1 MSLNGLDD
9 LKVKEAHDAA
19 IAEPGGWFLL
29 KYVTRD
35 EIDVLG
41 RGSGGI
47 LEIRNAIASYD
58 EPSPLFG
65 FLKYRRRNVLIKYV
79 PEGTSRLIQAR
90 VTVHFNAIT
99 DRFSPYDTSFSI
111 DTAKGLKDSALSAAC
126 SLHTAS
132 GSTSSSTS
140 SLRRRRL
147 MEIAEDEEEDRRQ
160 STVLEERASTI
171 RASSVDGYPT
181 EDESPSTEPPELL
194 TSMTYNPKDSE
205 TTTEQDSES
214 LDLTPSISADPSVQ
228 SSVDHTPE
236 SPRQS
241 TDEGRPSM
249 QDGSSEFS
257 NYSSYPAPGR
267 PKVKLGPRPSLDTAG
282 RPQTSSSA
290 NYRQVSTLPANVK
303 LFSRSSKRP
312 KERPQSQLPVVNP
325 TMMVSPPQLGDPTA
339 NPDDQVVRPNTSGG
353 RPTTSSGAS
362 FISTMSANTV
372 TSKMPTMTPEKAR
385 LMKAMEMRKKKR
397 NALQQKNL
405 APPASEV
412 VGEAEKTAEPTPTVE
427 PAVEPVVAT
436 DPIPVEPAST
446 VEAPTVEPITSAE
459 PTPAVAEELREEETT
474 PTLPNDTKEEPESIL
489 AASTTSSANESDV
502 TANGSGLITPLTV
515 SEPTESTRAS
525 SVSDSTDETIQ
536 ASTATKEASPVEDVS
551 QSDDTASP
559 DNGPESDLVEQT
571 SSEVPT
577 ELSNAVFVPEKET
590 TTEAEQP
597 PVVVPETP
605 KTEEPE
611 VPTVVVPEVPE
622 EVPVVEEAPVVSDLQ
637 TEQAESTVVAD
648 SHPEPVPKEL
658 VPEVGASEDRP
669 PSALIT
675 DIATEISAMPVQ
687 VDEVED
693 AEPKVVVSEDLGDE
707 NLPEVRGPMKIP
719 RSKFSSQAP
728 AEPATPEPD
737 NGTLAP
743 QTNGDERA
751 SRSESPKRRRALM
764 EPIRTDLAMSRPASG
779 VDFLNDDAFMD
790 ELQSATV
797 QEAKPISVA
806 KSPMSPAFP
815 RDAKRGPSVT
825 DRFSRA
831 FSNPSKKD
839 NQLLT
844 PQSQEPARSV
854 SAGSAYLNRISQQS
868 SSSPVIKKVNVGS
881 GISQRIKA
889 LEKLSSTTGTPVAPQ
904 GTGPAVGSAPTF
916 FAVRKSHSAG
926 GSKSP
931 SIAERANSLT
941 RHSPSPSMSR
951 ESSPEQFKN
960 RDRSY
965 SIKNRQD
972 AFNSS
977 PTNTQTRAR
986 PESISVTARIIRDP
1000 NHPFPTK
1007 SDAPSD
1013 YNTLS
1018 LKQSPLVIDHQK
1030 FKPAPVQLPMK
1041 ETIENR
1047 ELPATPAKKERRS
1060 SITVV
1065 KELLSE
1071 TRNSFAERRKSMTI
1085 DPSVISSAM
1094 SMRSPSR
1101 PSSIHQG
1108 STGRPL
1114 SISSRRSSRDYGNV
1128 MSSTSSILSP
1138 STSEENVEKK
1148 ASRASRML
1156 HRMSS
1161 SFSSSRKTITHA
1173 MSPTVREESEPPATG
1188 VSMTPSNYS
1197 SMSGP
1202 ATTMVEMGDVNVQ
1215 FPDNLLWKRRAMRLD
1230 SQGYLILTQS
1240 QAGKTTDKAA
1250 GVKKYH
1256 LSDFRTPAIPDM
1268 EAEELPN
1275 SVVLDFVDGS
1285 GLQFACEDRG
1295 GQVWVLQ
1302 KLLEAHST
1310 WAAYGQ

>member
-35 EIDVLG
+35 EVDVLG

-79 PEGTSRLIQAR
+79 PEGCSRLIQAR

-160 STVLEERASTI
+160 STVMEERASTI
-171 RASSVDGYPT
+171 RASSVDGYSIPP
-181 EDESPSTEPPELL
+181 EDETPSAEQPELL
-194 TSMTYNPKDSE
+194 TSMTYKPEDSE
-205 TTTEQDSES
+205 TTAEPESES

-228 SSVDHTPE
+228 SSVDHPSE

-241 TDEGRPSM
+241 LDEGRPSL
-249 QDGSSEFS
+249 QDAPSDFS

-267 PKVKLGPRPSLDTAG
+267 PKIKLGPRPSLDTAG

-312 KERPQSQLPVVNP
+312 KERPQSQHPGLNP
-325 TMMVSPPQLGDPTA
+325 TMMISPPQLGDPTTS
-339 NPDDQVVRPNTSGG
+339 PDDAVARPYTSGG

-362 FISTMSANTV
+362 FTSIMSTNTV

-385 LMKAMEMRKKKR
+385 LMKAMELRKKKK
-397 NALQQKNL
+397 NALRQEHL
-405 APPASEV
+405 VPPTSSDV
-412 VGEAEKTAEPTPTVE
+412 VNEAEKTVE
-427 PAVEPVVAT
+427 SAPAVEPA
-436 DPIPVEPAST
+436 IAAEPVPAAES
-446 VEAPTVEPITSAE
+446 APTVEPTPPTE
-459 PTPAVAEELREEETT
+459 PTLAVAAELTEEETT
-474 PTLPNDTKEEPESIL
+474 PTLPNDTKEGPESIL
-489 AASTTSSANESDV
+489 AASTTSSANESDA
-502 TANGSGLITPLTV
+502 TANGSAPATPLTV
-515 SEPTESTRAS
+515 SEPAESTRAS

-536 ASTATKEASPVEDVS
+536 ASTVNKEAVVEDVGES
-551 QSDDTASP
+551 ADSAPLDNSHQSDY
-559 DNGPESDLVEQT
+559 VEQ
-571 SSEVPT
+571 SVSETPT
-577 ELSNAVFVPEKET
+577 EINDAVAVPEKET
-590 TTEAEQP
+590 IAEAQQP
-597 PVVVPETP
+597 PVIISETPETQ
-605 KTEEPE
+605 EQE
-611 VPTVVVPEVPE
+611 VPTLVVPDAPE
-622 EVPVVEEAPVVSDLQ
+622 EVLVVEEATVKSDLPAEQ
-637 TEQAESTVVAD
+637 TESTTVAD
-648 SHPEPVPKEL
+648 SLPEPETNEL
-658 VPEVGASEDRP
+658 APEVAISEDRP
-669 PSALIT
+669 ASALIT
-675 DIATEISAMPVQ
+675 DIAIDISPMPVQ
-687 VDEVED
+687 VDQGEEVE
-693 AEPKVVVSEDLGDE
+693 AKIVVTEALGDDS
-707 NLPEVRGPMKIP
+707 LPDVKAPMKIP
-719 RSKFSSQAP
+719 RSKFSSQSL
-728 AEPATPEPD
+728 AEPAATESN
-737 NGTLAP
+737 NGTSAAKIDG
-743 QTNGDERA
+743 QETA
-751 SRSESPKRRRALM
+751 SRSQSPKRRRALV
-764 EPIRTDLAMSRPASG
+764 EPIRTDLGQMSRPTSG

-806 KSPMSPAFP
+806 KSPMTPAFP
-815 RDAKRGPSVT
+815 REARKGPSVS

-839 NQLLT
+839 NQHLT
-844 PQSQEPARSV
+844 PQQLEPTRSV
-854 SAGSAYLNRISQQS
+854 SAGSAYLNRINQQS

-889 LEKLSSTTGTPVAPQ
+889 LEKLSSTTGTPVTPQ
-904 GTGPAVGSAPTF
+904 GAGPAVSATPTF

-931 SIAERANSLT
+931 SIADRANSLT
-941 RHSPSPSMSR
+941 GQSPSMSR
-951 ESSPEQFKN
+951 DSSPEQYKN

-972 AFNSS
+972 TFNSS

-1000 NHPFPTK
+1000 NHPFSTK
-1007 SDAPSD
+1007 SDPPSD
-1013 YNTLS
+1013 YTTLS

-1030 FKPAPVQLPMK
+1030 FKPAQPVQQPMK
-1041 ETIENR
+1041 ESIETR

-1085 DPSVISSAM
+1085 EPGVLSNAM

-1101 PSSIHQG
+1101 PSSIHQ
-1108 STGRPL
+1108 SSSGRPL
-1114 SISSRRSSRDYGNV
+1114 SISSRRSSRDYSNV
-1128 MSSTSSILSP
+1128 MSSTSSVLSP
-1138 STSEENVEKK
+1138 TTSDENTEKK

-1161 SFSSSRKTITHA
+1161 SLSSSRKTISHA

-1188 VSMTPSNYS
+1188 VSMSPSNYS

-1230 SQGYLILTQS
+1230 SQGFLILTQS
-1240 QAGKTTDKAA
+1240 QAGKSTDKAA

-1302 KLLEAHST
+1302 KLLEAHGT

>member
-41 RGSGGI
+41 RGNNGI
-47 LEIRNAIASYD
+47 VEVRNAIASYE

-79 PEGTSRLIQAR
+79 PEGSSRLIQAR

-147 MEIAEDEEEDRRQ
+147 MEIAEDEEEDRQQ
-160 STVLEERASTI
+160 STVMEERASTI
-171 RASSVDGYPT
+171 RASSIDGDSDST

-194 TSMTYNPKDSE
+194 TSMTYKPQDSE
-205 TTTEQDSES
+205 TTPEQDSES

-228 SSVDHTPE
+228 SSVDHLSE

-241 TDEGRPSM
+241 LDEGRSSM
-249 QDGSSEFS
+249 QEGPSDFR

-267 PKVKLGPRPSLDTAG
+267 PKIKLGPRPSLDTAG

-290 NYRQVSTLPANVK
+290 NYRPVSTLPANVK

-312 KERPQSQLPVVNP
+312 KERPQSQHPGVNP
-325 TMMVSPPQLGDPTA
+325 TMMISPPQLGDPTT
-339 NPDDQVVRPNTSGG
+339 NPNDQVVRPYTSGG

-362 FISTMSANTV
+362 FTSTMSTNTV
-372 TSKMPTMTPEKAR
+372 TSKLPTMTPEKAR
-385 LMKAMEMRKKKR
+385 LMKAMELRKKKK
-397 NALQQKNL
+397 NALRQEHL
-405 APPASEV
+405 VSLPADAV
-412 VGEAEKTAEPTPTVE
+412 TEAEKTVE
-427 PAVEPVVAT
+427 PAVEPTLAAEPVPVAEPG
-436 DPIPVEPAST
+436 PIV
-446 VEAPTVEPITSAE
+446 E
-459 PTPAVAEELREEETT
+459 PTPSAQAAPTVAEELTEEETT
-474 PTLPNDTKEEPESIL
+474 PTLPNDTKEEPENPL
-489 AASTTSSANESDV
+489 AASTTSATESDA
-502 TANGSGLITPLTV
+502 TANGSDPATPLTV
-515 SEPTESTRAS
+515 SEPAESTRAS

-536 ASTATKEASPVEDVS
+536 ASTANKEVAAVEDIS
-551 QSDDTASP
+551 QSDPTSP
-559 DNGPESDLVEQT
+559 DNGHESGHVEQ
-571 SSEVPT
+571 SLPQP
-577 ELSNAVFVPEKET
+577 LIGIDNAVAVPEKEIIA
-590 TTEAEQP
+590 EAQ
-597 PVVVPETP
+597 ETP
-605 KTEEPE
+605 VIIPDTPKAQEQE
-611 VPTVVVPEVPE
+611 VPTVVVPDVLE
-622 EVPVVEEAPVVSDLQ
+622 EAPVVEEAPVKSDLPTEQ
-637 TEQAESTVVAD
+637 TESTTSTVAD
-648 SHPEPVPKEL
+648 SQPEPETKEL
-658 VPEVGASEDRP
+658 APEVQVREDKS
-669 PSALIT
+669 PSAFIT
-675 DIATEISAMPVQ
+675 DIATEVSPMPVQ
-687 VDEVED
+687 VDQNEE
-693 AEPKVVVSEDLGDE
+693 AEAKVVVSVDPGDE
-707 NLPEVRGPMKIP
+707 SLPEVKAPMKIP
-719 RSKFSSQAP
+719 RSKFSSQSL
-728 AEPATPEPD
+728 AEPESN
-737 NGTLAP
+737 NGSGAAKSNGQEGAP
-743 QTNGDERA
+743 
-751 SRSESPKRRRALM
+751 RSESPKRRLALM
-764 EPIRTDLAMSRPASG
+764 EPIRTDLQMSRPNSE
-779 VDFLNDDAFMD
+779 VDFLNNEAFMD

-806 KSPMSPAFP
+806 KSPMTPAFP
-815 RDAKRGPSVT
+815 RDAKKGPGVS

-839 NQLLT
+839 NQHLT
-844 PQSQEPARSV
+844 PQQLEPTRSV

-904 GTGPAVGSAPTF
+904 GTGPVVGAAPTF
-916 FAVRKSHSAG
+916 FAVRKSQSAG

-941 RHSPSPSMSR
+941 RQSPSQLMSHD
-951 ESSPEQFKN
+951 SSPEQFKN

-965 SIKNRQD
+965 SIKNTTD

-977 PTNTQTRAR
+977 PTNTHTRAR

-1000 NHPFPTK
+1000 NHPYSGK
-1007 SDAPSD
+1007 SDMPSD
-1013 YNTLS
+1013 YTTLS

-1041 ETIENR
+1041 ESIDNK
-1047 ELPATPAKKERRS
+1047 ELPTTPAKKERRS

-1065 KELLSE
+1065 KELISE

-1085 DPSVISSAM
+1085 EPGIISSAM

-1101 PSSIHQG
+1101 PSSTHQG
-1108 STGRPL
+1108 SSGRPL
-1114 SISSRRSSRDYGNV
+1114 SISSRRSSREFGNV
-1128 MSSTSSILSP
+1128 MLPTSSILSL
-1138 STSEENVEKK
+1138 STSEENTEKK
-1148 ASRASRML
+1148 ASRTSRML

-1161 SFSSSRKTITHA
+1161 SFSSSRKTLSHA

-1188 VSMTPSNYS
+1188 VSMSPSNYS

-1202 ATTMVEMGDVNVQ
+1202 ATTMVEMGDINVQ

-1230 SQGYLILTQS
+1230 SQGFLILTQS
-1240 QAGKTTDKAA
+1240 QAGKSTDKAA

-1295 GQVWVLQ
+1295 GQVGVLQ

-1310 WAAYGQ
+1310 WVAYGQ

>member
-41 RGSGGI
+41 RGNNGI
-47 LEIRNAIASYD
+47 LEIRNAIASYE

-79 PEGTSRLIQAR
+79 PEGCSRLIQAR

-160 STVLEERASTI
+160 STVMEERASTI
-171 RASSVDGYPT
+171 RASSIDGDSDPT
-181 EDESPSTEPPELL
+181 EDESPSIEQPELL
-194 TSMTYNPKDSE
+194 TSMTYNPQDSK
-205 TTTEQDSES
+205 TTPEQDSES
-214 LDLTPSISADPSVQ
+214 LNLTPSISADPSVQ
-228 SSVDHTPE
+228 SSVDHPSE

-241 TDEGRPSM
+241 LDEGRSSM
-249 QDGSSEFS
+249 QDDFS

-267 PKVKLGPRPSLDTAG
+267 PKIKLGPRPSLDTSG

-290 NYRQVSTLPANVK
+290 NYRPVSTLPANVK

-312 KERPQSQLPVVNP
+312 KERPQSQHPGVNP
-325 TMMVSPPQLGDPTA
+325 TMMISPPQLGDPTS
-339 NPDDQVVRPNTSGG
+339 NPDDQVVRPYTSGG

-362 FISTMSANTV
+362 FTSTMSTNTV

-385 LMKAMEMRKKKR
+385 LMKAMELRKKKK
-397 NALQQKNL
+397 NALLQEHL
-405 APPASEV
+405 VPPLPSGTV
-412 VGEAEKTAEPTPTVE
+412 SEAEKTVEPA
-427 PAVEPVVAT
+427 PAVEPVLAAE
-436 DPIPVEPAST
+436 PVPVTEP
-446 VEAPTVEPITSAE
+446 VPTVEPTPSAE
-459 PTPAVAEELREEETT
+459 AAPAVAEELTEEETT
-474 PTLPNDTKEEPESIL
+474 PTLPNDTKEELENPL
-489 AASTTSSANESDV
+489 AASTTSATESDA
-502 TANGSGLITPLTV
+502 TANGSDPATPLTA
-515 SEPTESTRAS
+515 SEPAESTRAS

-536 ASTATKEASPVEDVS
+536 ASAVNKEAAAVEDVS
-551 QSDDTASP
+551 QSDDATPA
-559 DNGPESDLVEQT
+559 DNGHESDHVEQ
-571 SSEVPT
+571 SLSQVPT
-577 ELSNAVFVPEKET
+577 ELDNDVAVAEKEIIA
-590 TTEAEQP
+590 EAQQLPATIYEA
-597 PVVVPETP
+597 P
-605 KTEEPE
+605 KTQEQE
-611 VPTVVVPEVPE
+611 VPTVVVPDVPE
-622 EVPVVEEAPVVSDLQ
+622 EAPVVEEAPVKSDLP
-637 TEQAESTVVAD
+637 TEETESVAVAD
-648 SHPEPVPKEL
+648 SHPEPETKQL
-658 VPEVGASEDRP
+658 APEVQISEDRP
-669 PSALIT
+669 PSAFIT

-687 VDEVED
+687 VEQNEE
-693 AEPKVVVSEDLGDE
+693 AEGKIVVSEDLGDE
-707 NLPEVRGPMKIP
+707 SLPEVKAPMKIP
-719 RSKFSSQAP
+719 RSKFSSQSL
-728 AEPATPEPD
+728 AEPESN
-737 NGTLAP
+737 NGTGAAKSNGNEGAP
-743 QTNGDERA
+743 
-751 SRSESPKRRRALM
+751 RSESPKRRRALM
-764 EPIRTDLAMSRPASG
+764 EPIRTDLQMSRPNSE
-779 VDFLNDDAFMD
+779 VDFLNNEAFMD

-806 KSPMSPAFP
+806 KSPMTPAFP
-815 RDAKRGPSVT
+815 RDTKKGPSVS

-839 NQLLT
+839 NQHLT
-844 PQSQEPARSV
+844 PQLEPTRSV
-854 SAGSAYLNRISQQS
+854 SAGSAYLNRINQQS

-904 GTGPAVGSAPTF
+904 GTGPAVGTTPTF
-916 FAVRKSHSAG
+916 FAVRKSQSAG

-941 RHSPSPSMSR
+941 RQSPSPSMSR
-951 ESSPEQFKN
+951 DSSPEQFKN

-965 SIKNRQD
+965 SIKNRTD

-977 PTNTQTRAR
+977 PTNTHTTRAR

-1000 NHPFPTK
+1000 NHPYSTK
-1007 SDAPSD
+1007 SDMPSD
-1013 YNTLS
+1013 YTTLS

-1041 ETIENR
+1041 ESIENR

-1065 KELLSE
+1065 KELISE

-1085 DPSVISSAM
+1085 EPGILSSAM

-1108 STGRPL
+1108 SSGRPL
-1114 SISSRRSSRDYGNV
+1114 SISSRRSSREFGNV
-1128 MSSTSSILSP
+1128 MSPTSSILSP
-1138 STSEENVEKK
+1138 STSDENTEKK

-1161 SFSSSRKTITHA
+1161 SFSSSRKTLSHA

-1188 VSMTPSNYS
+1188 VSMSPSNYS
-1197 SMSGP
+1197 SVSGP

-1230 SQGYLILTQS
+1230 SQGFLILTQS
-1240 QAGKTTDKAA
+1240 QAGKSTDKAA

>member
-79 PEGTSRLIQAR
+79 PEGCSRLIQAR

-160 STVLEERASTI
+160 STVMEERASTI
-171 RASSVDGYPT
+171 RASSIDGYSIPP
-181 EDESPSTEPPELL
+181 EDEAPGAEQPELL
-194 TSMTYNPKDSE
+194 TSMTYKPQDPE
-205 TTTEQDSES
+205 TATEQDSES

-228 SSVDHTPE
+228 SSVDHTSE

-241 TDEGRPSM
+241 LDEGRSSL
-249 QDGSSEFS
+249 QDAQSDFS

-267 PKVKLGPRPSLDTAG
+267 PKIKLGPRPSLDTAG

-290 NYRQVSTLPANVK
+290 NYRPVSTLPANVK

-312 KERPQSQLPVVNP
+312 KERPQSQHPGLNP
-325 TMMVSPPQLGDPTA
+325 TMMISPPQLGDPTTS
-339 NPDDQVVRPNTSGG
+339 PDDAVIRPYTSGG

-362 FISTMSANTV
+362 FTSTMSTNTV

-385 LMKAMEMRKKKR
+385 LMKAMELRKKKK
-397 NALQQKNL
+397 NALRQEHL
-405 APPASEV
+405 VPPPPSDV
-412 VGEAEKTAEPTPTVE
+412 VNEAEKTVESAPAVE
-427 PAVEPVVAT
+427 PAVAAESVPIAEP
-436 DPIPVEPAST
+436 
-446 VEAPTVEPITSAE
+446 APTVEPTSSTEPAPAVAAE
-459 PTPAVAEELREEETT
+459 PTVEETT
-474 PTLPNDTKEEPESIL
+474 PTLASDTKEGSENTL
-489 AASTTSSANESDV
+489 AASTTSSAHESDA
-502 TANGSGLITPLTV
+502 TANGSAPATPLTF
-515 SEPTESTRAS
+515 SEPAESTRAS

-536 ASTATKEASPVEDVS
+536 ASTVNKESTAVEDVS
-551 QSDDTASP
+551 ESADAVP
-559 DNGPESDLVEQT
+559 LDNSHESDHIDQ
-571 SSEVPT
+571 SSSQVPAEVNDT
-577 ELSNAVFVPEKET
+577 IAVPEKEIIA
-590 TTEAEQP
+590 EAQQP
-597 PVVVPETP
+597 PVIISETP
-605 KTEEPE
+605 ATQEQE
-611 VPTVVVPEVPE
+611 VPSVVIPDAPE
-622 EVPVVEEAPVVSDLQ
+622 EVPVVEEAPVKSDLPAEP
-637 TEQAESTVVAD
+637 TESTTVAD
-648 SHPEPVPKEL
+648 SHPEPETKEL
-658 VPEVGASEDRP
+658 APKVKASEARP

-675 DIATEISAMPVQ
+675 DIATELSAMPVQ
-687 VDEVED
+687 VDQDEKVET
-693 AEPKVVVSEDLGDE
+693 KIVVTEDPGDE
-707 NLPEVRGPMKIP
+707 SLSEAKAPMKIP
-719 RSKFSSQAP
+719 RSKFSAQNLADP
-728 AEPATPEPD
+728 AATES
-737 NGTLAP
+737 NNSTSAAK
-743 QTNGDERA
+743 TNESA
-751 SRSESPKRRRALM
+751 SRSQSPKRRRALM
-764 EPIRTDLAMSRPASG
+764 EPIRTDLGQMSRPTSG

-806 KSPMSPAFP
+806 KSPMTPAFP
-815 RDAKRGPSVT
+815 REAKRGPSVS

-844 PQSQEPARSV
+844 PQQLEPARSV
-854 SAGSAYLNRISQQS
+854 SAGSAYLNRISQQP

-889 LEKLSSTTGTPVAPQ
+889 LEKLSSTTGTPVAPVS
-904 GTGPAVGSAPTF
+904 TGPAVGTAPTF

-941 RHSPSPSMSR
+941 RQSPSPSMSR
-951 ESSPEQFKN
+951 DSSPEQFKN

-972 AFNSS
+972 TFNSS

-1007 SDAPSD
+1007 SDPPSD
-1013 YNTLS
+1013 YTTLS

-1030 FKPAPVQLPMK
+1030 FKPAQPIQQPMK
-1041 ETIENR
+1041 ESIETK
-1047 ELPATPAKKERRS
+1047 ELPSTPAKNERRS

-1085 DPSVISSAM
+1085 EPGILSSAM

-1101 PSSIHQG
+1101 PSSVHQG
-1108 STGRPL
+1108 SSGRPL
-1114 SISSRRSSRDYGNV
+1114 SISSRRSSRDYSNV
-1128 MSSTSSILSP
+1128 MSSTSSMLSP
-1138 STSEENVEKK
+1138 TTSDENVEKK

-1161 SFSSSRKTITHA
+1161 SLSSSRKTISHA

-1188 VSMTPSNYS
+1188 VSMSPSNYS

-1230 SQGYLILTQS
+1230 SQGFLILTQS
-1240 QAGKTTDKAA
+1240 QAGKSTDKAA

-1302 KLLEAHST
+1302 KLLEAHGT

>member
-35 EIDVLG
+35 EVDVLG

-65 FLKYRRRNVLIKYV
+65 FLKYRRRNVLIKFV
-79 PEGTSRLIQAR
+79 PEGCSRLIQAR

-111 DTAKGLKDSALSAAC
+111 DTAKGLKDSALSSAC

-160 STVLEERASTI
+160 STVMEEHASTI
-171 RASSVDGYPT
+171 RASSIDGYSIPT
-181 EDESPSTEPPELL
+181 EDESPSTEPQEPELL
-194 TSMTYNPKDSE
+194 TSMTYKPQDSE
-205 TTTEQDSES
+205 PTTEQDSES

-228 SSVDHTPE
+228 YSVDHPSE

-241 TDEGRPSM
+241 LDEGRPSL
-249 QDGSSEFS
+249 QDAPSDFS
-257 NYSSYPAPGR
+257 NYSSYPAPGK
-267 PKVKLGPRPSLDTAG
+267 PKIKLGPRPSLDTAG

-290 NYRQVSTLPANVK
+290 NYRPVSTLPANVK

-312 KERPQSQLPVVNP
+312 KERPQSQHPGMNP
-325 TMMVSPPQLGDPTA
+325 TMMISPPQLGDPTTG
-339 NPDDQVVRPNTSGG
+339 PEDQIVRPYTSGG

-362 FISTMSANTV
+362 FTSTMSANTV

-385 LMKAMEMRKKKR
+385 LMKAMELRKKKKQ
-397 NALQQKNL
+397 ALRQEHL
-405 APPASEV
+405 VPPPAGATS
-412 VGEAEKTAEPTPTVE
+412 EAEKTIEPATAAEPVAAT
-427 PAVEPVVAT
+427 EPV
-436 DPIPVEPAST
+436 PVPEPAST
-446 VEAPTVEPITSAE
+446 VEPTTAVEA
-459 PTPAVAEELREEETT
+459 TPAVAEELREDETT
-474 PTLPNDTKEEPESIL
+474 PTLPNDTKECSESAL
-489 AASTTSSANESDV
+489 AASTTSSANESDA
-502 TANGSGLITPLTV
+502 TANTSAPATPLTV
-515 SEPTESTRAS
+515 SEPAESTRAS

-536 ASTATKEASPVEDVS
+536 ASTANKEAAAVEDVS
-551 QSDDTASP
+551 QGDDTAL
-559 DNGPESDLVEQT
+559 DNGPKPDNAEQ
-571 SSEVPT
+571 SVPQLPT
-577 ELSNAVFVPEKET
+577 EPEDTAAVPEKET
-590 TTEAEQP
+590 VAEAEET
-597 PVVVPETP
+597 PVVIPEPP
-605 KTEEPE
+605 KAQEQE
-611 VPTVVVPEVPE
+611 VPTLVVPDVPE
-622 EVPVVEEAPVVSDLQ
+622 DAPVVEEAPVTTALP
-637 TEQAESTVVAD
+637 TEEAETTTATESR
-648 SHPEPVPKEL
+648 PEPETKASAPEL
-658 VPEVGASEDRP
+658 DVSEDRP
-669 PSALIT
+669 PSAFIT
-675 DIATEISAMPVQ
+675 DIASEISAMPVQ
-687 VDEVED
+687 MDQ
-693 AEPKVVVSEDLGDE
+693 AEETEAKIVVSEDLGDDS
-707 NLPEVRGPMKIP
+707 LPEVKAPMKIP
-719 RSKFSSQAP
+719 RSKFSAQNL
-728 AEPATPEPD
+728 AEPTATESD
-737 NGTLAP
+737 ETTAAKA
-743 QTNGDERA
+743 NGDREV
-751 SRSESPKRRRALM
+751 SRSRSPKRRPALM
-764 EPIRTDLAMSRPASG
+764 EPIRTDLSRPASG
-779 VDFLNDDAFMD
+779 VDFLNDEAFMD

-806 KSPMSPAFP
+806 KSPMTPAFP
-815 RDAKRGPSVT
+815 REAKKGPSVA

-839 NQLLT
+839 NQHLT
-844 PQSQEPARSV
+844 PQQLEPTRSV
-854 SAGSAYLNRISQQS
+854 SAGSAYLNRISQQP

-904 GTGPAVGSAPTF
+904 GTGPAVGAAPTF
-916 FAVRKSHSAG
+916 FAVRKSQSAG

-941 RHSPSPSMSR
+941 RASPSPSISR

-977 PTNTQTRAR
+977 PTNTHTRAR

-1000 NHPFPTK
+1000 NHPFSTK
-1007 SDAPSD
+1007 SDLPSD
-1013 YNTLS
+1013 YTTLS

-1030 FKPAPVQLPMK
+1030 FKPAPPVQQPMK
-1041 ETIENR
+1041 ESIENR
-1047 ELPATPAKKERRS
+1047 ELPTTPAKKERRS

-1065 KELLSE
+1065 KELISE

-1085 DPSVISSAM
+1085 EPGILSSAM
-1094 SMRSPSR
+1094 SMRSPSSR

-1108 STGRPL
+1108 SSGRPG
-1114 SISSRRSSRDYGNV
+1114 SISSRRSSRDYSNV
-1128 MSSTSSILSP
+1128 MSSTSSVLSP
-1138 STSEENVEKK
+1138 STSEENGEKK

-1161 SFSSSRKTITHA
+1161 SFSSSRKTLSHA

-1188 VSMTPSNYS
+1188 VSMSPSNYS

-1230 SQGYLILTQS
+1230 SQGFLILTQS

>member
-41 RGSGGI
+41 RGNNGI
-47 LEIRNAIASYD
+47 LEIRNAIASYE

-79 PEGTSRLIQAR
+79 PEGCSRLIQAR

-160 STVLEERASTI
+160 STVMEERASTI
-171 RASSVDGYPT
+171 RASSIDGDSDPT
-181 EDESPSTEPPELL
+181 EDEPPSTEQPELL
-194 TSMTYNPKDSE
+194 TSMTYKPQDSE
-205 TTTEQDSES
+205 TTPEQDSES
-214 LDLTPSISADPSVQ
+214 LDLTPSISHDPSVQ
-228 SSVDHTPE
+228 SSVDHPSE

-241 TDEGRPSM
+241 LDEGRSSM
-249 QDGSSEFS
+249 QDDPSNYS

-267 PKVKLGPRPSLDTAG
+267 PKIKLGPRPSLDTAG

-290 NYRQVSTLPANVK
+290 NYRPVSTLPANVK

-312 KERPQSQLPVVNP
+312 KERPQSQHPGVNP
-325 TMMVSPPQLGDPTA
+325 TMMISPPQLGDPTT
-339 NPDDQVVRPNTSGG
+339 NPDDQAVRPYTSGG

-362 FISTMSANTV
+362 FTSTMSTNTV
-372 TSKMPTMTPEKAR
+372 TSKLPTMTPEKAR
-385 LMKAMEMRKKKR
+385 LMKAMELRKKKK
-397 NALQQKNL
+397 NALLKEHL
-405 APPASEV
+405 VPPLPSNTAA
-412 VGEAEKTAEPTPTVE
+412 EAEKTVEPA
-427 PAVEPVVAT
+427 PAVEPAGAAEPVSVAE
-436 DPIPVEPAST
+436 PIPT
-446 VEAPTVEPITSAE
+446 VEASPSAE
-459 PTPAVAEELREEETT
+459 AAPAVAEELREEETT
-474 PTLPNDTKEEPESIL
+474 PTLPNDTKEESENPLS
-489 AASTTSSANESDV
+489 ASTTSATESDA
-502 TANGSGLITPLTV
+502 TANGSDPATPLTV
-515 SEPTESTRAS
+515 SEPAESTRAS
-525 SVSDSTDETIQ
+525 SISDSTDETIQ
-536 ASTATKEASPVEDVS
+536 ASTVNKEAAALEDVS
-551 QSDDTASP
+551 QNDDTTS
-559 DNGPESDLVEQT
+559 DNGHESNHVEQ
-571 SSEVPT
+571 SLPQPPT
-577 ELSNAVFVPEKET
+577 EIDNTVAVPEKEIIA
-590 TTEAEQP
+590 EAQETP
-597 PVVVPETP
+597 AVIPETP
-605 KTEEPE
+605 KAQEQE
-611 VPTVVVPEVPE
+611 VPTVVVPDVPE
-622 EVPVVEEAPVVSDLQ
+622 EALVVEEDPVKSDLP
-637 TEQAESTVVAD
+637 TEQTATTTVVD
-648 SHPEPVPKEL
+648 SHPEPAAKEL
-658 VPEVGASEDRP
+658 APEIQVSEEDKP
-669 PSALIT
+669 PSAFIT
-675 DIATEISAMPVQ
+675 DFATEISAIPVQ
-687 VDEVED
+687 VEQNE
-693 AEPKVVVSEDLGDE
+693 ETEGKIVVSEDLGDE
-707 NLPEVRGPMKIP
+707 SLPEVKAPMKIP
-719 RSKFSSQAP
+719 RSKFSSQSPEDSA
-728 AEPATPEPD
+728 ATESN
-737 NGTLAP
+737 NGTNAAKS
-743 QTNGDERA
+743 NGNERVP
-751 SRSESPKRRRALM
+751 RSESPKRRRALM
-764 EPIRTDLAMSRPASG
+764 EPIRTDLQKSRPNSE
-779 VDFLNDDAFMD
+779 VDFLNNEAFMD

-806 KSPMSPAFP
+806 KSPMTPAFP
-815 RDAKRGPSVT
+815 RDAKKGPSVS

-839 NQLLT
+839 NQHLT
-844 PQSQEPARSV
+844 PQLEPTRSV

-904 GTGPAVGSAPTF
+904 GTGPTVGTTPTF
-916 FAVRKSHSAG
+916 FAVRKSQSAG

-951 ESSPEQFKN
+951 DSSPEQFKN

-965 SIKNRQD
+965 SIKNRTD

-977 PTNTQTRAR
+977 PTNTHTTRAR

-1000 NHPFPTK
+1000 NQPYSAK
-1007 SDAPSD
+1007 SDMPSD
-1013 YNTLS
+1013 YTTLS

-1041 ETIENR
+1041 ESIENK
-1047 ELPATPAKKERRS
+1047 ELPLTPAKKERRS

-1065 KELLSE
+1065 KELISE

-1085 DPSVISSAM
+1085 EPGIISSAM

-1108 STGRPL
+1108 SSGRPL
-1114 SISSRRSSRDYGNV
+1114 SISSRRSSREFGNV
-1128 MSSTSSILSP
+1128 MSPTSSILSP
-1138 STSEENVEKK
+1138 STSEDNSEKK
-1148 ASRASRML
+1148 ASRTSRML

-1161 SFSSSRKTITHA
+1161 SFSSSRKTISHA

-1188 VSMTPSNYS
+1188 VSMSPSNYS

-1230 SQGYLILTQS
+1230 SQGFLILTQS
-1240 QAGKTTDKAA
+1240 QAGKSTDKAA

-1275 SVVLDFVDGS
+1275 SVILDFVDGS